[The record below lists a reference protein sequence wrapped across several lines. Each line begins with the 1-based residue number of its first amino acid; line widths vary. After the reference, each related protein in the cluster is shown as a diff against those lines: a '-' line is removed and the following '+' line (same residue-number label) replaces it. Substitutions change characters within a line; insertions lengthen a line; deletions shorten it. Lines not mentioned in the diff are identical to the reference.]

1 MAEPHLPGLSKCFAF
16 YSPWKIFCFLSRDSR
31 SNRNTVRGGH
41 MAFELGKARLIIAT
55 VTFLNPQ
62 NFSPSLPADCGFSK
76 FPCRQLSIRRLNPS
90 LGCATLPVYLAHIY
104 RRFREVKKATLVRGY
119 QACLHGANF
128 CGRR

>member
-1 MAEPHLPGLSKCFAF
+1 MQTNGRTAPARAFKMFRILLSVEH
-16 YSPWKIFCFLSRDSR
+16 FL
-31 SNRNTVRGGH
+31 VLGGH
-41 MAFELGKARLIIAT
+41 VVFELGKARLIIAT
-55 VTFLNPQ
+55 GTFLNPQ

-119 QACLHGANF
+119 
-128 CGRR
+128 